1 MRNIEKRLD
10 RLISLCKKKNIDG
23 YMISTND
30 EYLNEYTPN
39 YAQRLKWLTNFS
51 GSNGIFFLIDE
62 KFIFFTDGRYTIQ
75 ARKELPNNFKI
86 FDLSE
91 MSISNWIEKFMRN
104 KKKKKILIDSRINS
118 IPFIKNLDKS
128 LKQSGNTLILNYKIL
143 VDEIKKNTK
152 NIEEKS
158 SFLLPTKISGL
169 PSQEKIKL
177 IKKKMGRFEEYIIT
191 SPESVCW
198 LLNIRGS
205 DLKFT
210 PIIFSR
216 ILISKTNGISLY
228 VVKKKLNKNVIDYL
242 NKLKIKIFDEDDIFT
257 QISNLSNKK
266 VLLDKNSTY
275 IFLQLLS
282 KCKSDVELIDDLCK
296 IEKSTKN
303 EIELKNNKKIHLID
317 AVAIINFM
325 FWLENQQMSCK
336 LNEFNVSKKLEFFRA
351 KNSQFFSPSF
361 TTISASGENA
371 AIIHYSPNAKI
382 SKNLNNGELFLFD
395 SGGQY
400 PGGTTDVTR
409 TIIVGKKIAKKS
421 YIDAYTRVLKGHLN
435 LAMTIFPK
443 NTRGIQLDAIA
454 RYNLWN
460 NGMDYNHGTGHGV
473 GSFLGVHEGPQSISK
488 SLLNQSLKKG
498 MIISNEPGYYE
509 ENKFGIRIESLVF
522 VKDSKFKNFYEFE
535 TLTMVPF
542 ERELIDKEQ
551 LDLKQIKWINNYH
564 STVFEKLSDNLDV
577 RTKNWLATKTL
588 PI

>member
-1 MRNIEKRLD
+1 MRDIEKRLD
-10 RLISLCKKKNIDG
+10 KLISLCKKKNIDG
-23 YMISTND
+23 YIISTND

-62 KFIFFTDGRYTIQ
+62 KLIFFTDGRYTIQ

-104 KKKKKILIDSRINS
+104 KKKKILIDSRINS
-118 IPFIKNLDKS
+118 ISFIKNLDKS
-128 LKQSGNTLILNYKIL
+128 LKQSGNTMILNYKIL
-143 VDEIKKNTK
+143 VDEIRKNTK
-152 NIEEKS
+152 NIKEKS

-169 PSQEKIKL
+169 HSQEKIKL

-198 LLNIRGS
+198 LLNIRGG

-216 ILISKTNGISLY
+216 ILISKTNGINLY
-228 VVKKKLNKNVIDYL
+228 VVKKKLNRNVIDYL
-242 NKLKIKIFDEDDIFT
+242 NKLKVKIFDEDDIFT

-282 KCKSDVELIDDLCK
+282 NCKSDVELIDDLCK

-303 EIELKNNKKIHLID
+303 KIELKNNKKIHLID
-317 AVAIINFM
+317 AVAITNFM

-361 TTISASGENA
+361 TTISASGANA

-409 TIIVGKKIAKKS
+409 TIIVGKKIAKRS

-577 RTKNWLATKTL
+577 RTKKWLANKTL

>member
-1 MRNIEKRLD
+1 MKNIEKRLNK
-10 RLISLCKKKNIDG
+10 LINLCKERKVDG
-23 YMISTND
+23 YIISTND
-30 EYLNEYTPN
+30 EYLNEYTPT
-39 YAQRLKWLTNFS
+39 YAQRLKWLTNFT
-51 GSNGIFFLIDE
+51 GSNGIFFLIDKE
-62 KFIFFTDGRYTIQ
+62 VNFFTDGRYTIQ
-75 ARKELPNNFKI
+75 ARKELPKNFKI

-91 MSISNWIEKFMRN
+91 ISISNWIEKFMRD
-104 KKKKKILIDSRINS
+104 KKKKILVDSRVNS
-118 IPFIKNLDKS
+118 ISFVKNLDKS
-128 LKQSGNTLILNYKIL
+128 LKQSNNVMKLNYKIV
-143 VDEIKKNTK
+143 VDEIRKITK
-152 NIEEKS
+152 TIKVKS
-158 SFLLPTKISGL
+158 SFILPIEIAGAH
-169 PSQEKIKL
+169 SQEKIKL
-177 IKKKMGRFEEYIIT
+177 IKKKMDGFDGYIIT

-198 LLNIRGS
+198 LLNLRGS

-216 ILISKTNGISLY
+216 IIISKKNGISLY
-228 VVKKKLNKNVIDYL
+228 VEKRKLNKNVVVYL
-242 NKLKIKIFDEDDIFT
+242 KKLKIKIFGEDEIFDH
-257 QISNLSNKK
+257 INNFSNKK
-266 VLLDKNSTY
+266 VLLDKDSAY
-275 IFLQLLS
+275 VFLQLLS
-282 KCKSDVELIDDLCK
+282 NCKASVKLIDDLCK

-317 AVAIINFM
+317 AKAIINFM
-325 FWLENQQMSCK
+325 FWLENQTISHK
-336 LNEFNVSKKLEFFRA
+336 LTEFNVSKKIEFFRA
-351 KNSQFFSPSF
+351 KNAEFFSPSF

-371 AIIHYSPNAKI
+371 AIIHYSPTAKI
-382 SKNLNNGELFLFD
+382 SKKLNNGELYLFD

-522 VKDSKFKNFYEFE
+522 VKDSKFKNFFEFE

-542 ERELIDKEQ
+542 ERELIDREQ

-564 STVFEKLSDNLDV
+564 NNVFKKLADNLDV
-577 RTKNWLATKTL
+577 KTKKWLSDKTL